1 MITYELIIETLSP
14 FVNTFS
20 CQPNI
25 ILNSCNFS
33 HFSEILDNSFY
44 RYGINTS
51 SDNINTTLYD
61 SINYCIESTISNNS
75 NYDLWKI
82 SNDIHINI
90 IIFDFKNNTISAVH
104 IGEFFNP
111 WRPTILLANYDKF
124 WEPIVTKEHK
134 IFSFATSKSNILKN
148 NILSQEIKKYNM
160 LDNITI
166 CDNFLEIMKN
176 ENFITITNTI
186 ITDEEDEP
194 ISDTFITNNTFS
206 RAKLEKMK
214 KDELMIILTNMNLSI
229 NIVKPT
235 KKDII
240 KIICKD

>member
-44 RYGINTS
+44 RYGIKTS

-61 SINYCIESTISNNS
+61 SINYCIESDININTT
-75 NYDLWKI
+75 DLWKI

-90 IIFDFKNNTISAVH
+90 IIFDFKNKIISASH
-104 IGEFFNP
+104 IGDFFNP

-124 WEPIVTKEHK
+124 WEPIVTKENK

-148 NILSQEIKKYNM
+148 NILSQEIKKYN
-160 LDNITI
+160 DTTNIII
-166 CDNFLEIMKN
+166 CDNFVEIMGIEKLLS
-176 ENFITITNTI
+176 IDSI
-186 ITDEEDEP
+186 EEDDDDIQEP
-194 ISDTFITNNTFS
+194 FIKNTLLS
-206 RAKLEKMK
+206 RTKLDKMK
-214 KDELMIILTNMNLSI
+214 KDDLMAILTNMNLTLTI
-229 NIVKPT
+229 KKPT

-240 KIICKD
+240 DLICKN

>member
-148 NILSQEIKKYNM
+148 NILSQEIKKYN
-160 LDNITI
+160 DTTNIII
-166 CDNFLEIMKN
+166 CDNFVEIMGIEK
-176 ENFITITNTI
+176 FLSIDSI
-186 ITDEEDEP
+186 EEDDDDIQDP
-194 ISDTFITNNTFS
+194 FIKNKSLS
-206 RAKLEKMK
+206 RAKLDKMK
-214 KDELMIILTNMNLSI
+214 KDDLMVILTNMNLTI
-229 NIVKPT
+229 TIKKPT

-240 KIICKD
+240 DLICKN

>member
-1 MITYELIIETLSP
+1 MILETLAP
-14 FVNTFS
+14 AKNIFS
-20 CQPNI
+20 SQPNI
-25 ILNSCNFS
+25 IFNSSNFTS
-33 HFSEILDNSFY
+33 FSNIFDNSFY
-44 RYGINTS
+44 RYGATNNITTINTS
-51 SDNINTTLYD
+51 LYD
-61 SINYCIESTISNNS
+61 SIIYCIECNNL
-75 NYDLWKI
+75 NIDINNDLWKI

-90 IIFDFKNNTISAVH
+90 IIFDFKNNKISATYM
-104 IGEFFNP
+104 GEYFNP
-111 WRPTILLANYDKF
+111 WRPTIYLANYDN
-124 WEPIVTKEHK
+124 WYEPIITKENK
-134 IFSFATSKSNILKN
+134 IFSFSTAKYLVLKN

-160 LDNITI
+160 LDNIII